1 LRAIIQISNFCACGF
16 HVETVSVNLIYSA
29 SEASKKKEKKEC
41 FEEHGN
47 QFTKEYRNDVQNIG
61 KYRKNRRFFRI

>member
-1 LRAIIQISNFCACGF
+1 MRAKR
-16 HVETVSVNLIYSA
+16 V
-29 SEASKKKEKKEC
+29 KKNEEKKC

-61 KYRKNRRFFRI
+61 KYRKNRRFFRIWDSDPKYRSYIGI